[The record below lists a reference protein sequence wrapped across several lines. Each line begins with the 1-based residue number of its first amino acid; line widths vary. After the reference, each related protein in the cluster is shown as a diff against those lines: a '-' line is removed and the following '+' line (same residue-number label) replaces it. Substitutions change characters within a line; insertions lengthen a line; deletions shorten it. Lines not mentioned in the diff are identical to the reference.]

1 MGGGIESSIEM
12 AMMEAFLDGE
22 MYNEADIKQ
31 MEKELQ
37 KMILKSDDEDEDEQ
51 DLTE

>member
-12 AMMEAFLDGE
+12 AMMEAFFDGE

-31 MEKELQ
+31 MEKEL
-37 KMILKSDDEDEDEQ
+37 
-51 DLTE
+51 